1 MAEDSNITDTKP
13 GNKDFDNSSSL
24 ARQSIDDGDTDVENI
39 AHQKGELVTKA
50 GDPKQVQIDSGI
62 LLDVES
68 GDDVDEDLKNKKK
81 IKRRGK
87 HMTRRGSK
95 KNKPRKP
102 RQKFK
107 PYNTLT
113 WDEKR
118 KLGERDTVKAVRR
131 RKELVLQ
138 KGRPIAPYNT
148 TQFLMEEHATLD
160 NFEEKVISYPMI
172 KPGYSSGDNV
182 EMDTE
187 NENEHLDESSSSSFS
202 SDEYFDRD
210 FNEFYER
217 VHIDTLNSY
226 SKEDLIK
233 TVYELEGRIEGL
245 ERDARNTADTRVENT
260 RLIKEIEEL
269 KDKVATS

>member
-1 MAEDSNITDTKP
+1 MAVEENLSNVRF
-13 GNKDFDNSSSL
+13 GNDEFDESSL
-24 ARQSIDDGDTDVENI
+24 VDKLDKREMDDINI
-39 AHQKGELVTKA
+39 AHKESSLGTRA
-50 GDPKQVQIDSGI
+50 GDG
-62 LLDVES
+62 VEIQNDTKVENS
-68 GDDVDEDLKNKKK
+68 VEEKNNHNQN
-81 IKRRGK
+81 KRRNK
-87 HMTRRGSK
+87 HTRRGSK

-148 TQFLMEEHATLD
+148 TQFLMEEHNVLD
-160 NFEEKVISYPMI
+160 NFESTIITQSAT
-172 KPGYSSGDNV
+172 KPGYTSSDNMENGENGD
-182 EMDTE
+182 
-187 NENEHLDESSSSSFS
+187 SSSTSISD
-202 SDEYFDRD
+202 DEYFDKD
-210 FNEFYER
+210 FNDFYEK

-233 TVYELEGRIEGL
+233 TVYELENKIETLEKNAKNVDTGL
-245 ERDARNTADTRVENT
+245 LEENT
-260 RLIKEIEEL
+260 RLTNEIKELKRKIERP
-269 KDKVATS
+269 S